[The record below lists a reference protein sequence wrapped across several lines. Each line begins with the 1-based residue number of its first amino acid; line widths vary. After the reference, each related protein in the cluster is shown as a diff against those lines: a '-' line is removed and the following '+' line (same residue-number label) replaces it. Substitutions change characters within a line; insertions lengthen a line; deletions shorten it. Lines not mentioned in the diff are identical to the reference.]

1 MTTLEIRDAWHRYP
15 DAGDHA
21 LKGVSIA
28 VADGAMVSVVGP
40 SGSGKSTL
48 LRVAA
53 GLERAAAGQVLVDG
67 RDVGEEPTERRDVT
81 VVFQSPLLFDHLDV
95 AGNVGFAPRL
105 AGARRREA
113 RRFARRY
120 LRLVHLEDFD
130 SRDVA
135 SLSGG
140 QQQRVA
146 LARALAAERG
156 ALLLDEPFS
165 SLDRE
170 LRASMHDLLAEVRA
184 ALEPT
189 ILLVTHDLDEAA
201 LADSTVVLI
210 DGTVH
215 QHAPMTELYR
225 RPASIPVARLLGGF
239 TEVPGTVRDGF
250 HHSAWGRVPVTGG
263 DEGGAAV
270 LLVRREALRLDTD
283 QVGGPGISARVVR
296 RRPTGT
302 RVIASLE
309 GDDGSRV
316 EVELPTGGDVAP
328 GARVRVGLP
337 ENAASQW
344 AVPQEQPAGPAGN
357 HLGHPAGL
365 HDDEHEARPPLEE
378 PGHEGGVER
387 DGGRRAS
394 RGAAT

>member
-1 MTTLEIRDAWHRYP
+1 MSTLEMRDVWHRYP

-21 LKGVSIA
+21 LRGVS
-28 VADGAMVSVVGP
+28 VSVTDGEMVSVVGP

-53 GLERAAAGQVLVDG
+53 GLQRATAGQVLVDG
-67 RDVGEEPTERRDVT
+67 RDVGGEPTERRDLT
-81 VVFQSPLLFDHLDV
+81 VMFQSPLLFDHLDV

-105 AGARRREA
+105 AGASRREA
-113 RRFARRY
+113 RRCARRY
-120 LRLVHLEDFD
+120 LRLVHLEGFD
-130 SRDVA
+130 TRGVA

-170 LRASMHDLLAEVRA
+170 LRASMHDLLGEVRA
-184 ALEPT
+184 ALAPT
-189 ILLVTHDLDEAA
+189 VLLVTHDLDEAA
-201 LADSTVVLI
+201 LAESTAVLI

-215 QHAPMTELYR
+215 QQAPMTELYR
-225 RPASIPVARLLGGF
+225 RPASVPVARLLGGF
-239 TEVPGTVRDGF
+239 TEVHGTVRDGV
-250 HHSAWGRVPVTGG
+250 HHSAWGRVPVA
-263 DEGGAAV
+263 DDAAGARGAV

-283 QVGGPGISARVVR
+283 PHSGAGAGIGARVVR

-302 RVIASLE
+302 RVVAALE

-316 EVELPTGGDVAP
+316 EVELPAGDDVRP
-328 GARVRVGLP
+328 GARMRVILP
-337 ENAASQW
+337 ESPEPRW
-344 AVPQEQPAGPAGN
+344 AVAPDQAGAATGNDEDQPAGF
-357 HLGHPAGL
+357 H
-365 HDDEHEARPPLEE
+365 DEHEAHPPLEE
-378 PGHEGGVER
+378 TR
-387 DGGRRAS
+387 S
-394 RGAAT
+394 

>member
-1 MTTLEIRDAWHRYP
+1 MSTLEMRDVWHRYP

-21 LKGVSIA
+21 LKGVSVA
-28 VADGAMVSVVGP
+28 VADGEMVSVVGP

-53 GLERAAAGQVLVDG
+53 GLQRATAGQVLVDG
-67 RDVGEEPTERRDVT
+67 RDVGGEPTERRDLT
-81 VVFQSPLLFDHLDV
+81 VMFQSPLLFDHLDV

-105 AGARRREA
+105 AGVRRREA
-113 RRFARRY
+113 RRCARRY
-120 LRLVHLEDFD
+120 LRLVHLEGFD
-130 SRDVA
+130 SRGVA

-170 LRASMHDLLAEVRA
+170 LRVSMHDLLGEVRA
-184 ALEPT
+184 ALAPT
-189 ILLVTHDLDEAA
+189 VLLVTHDLDEAA
-201 LADSTVVLI
+201 LAESTAVLI
-210 DGTVH
+210 DGAV
-215 QHAPMTELYR
+215 QQQAPMTELYR

-239 TEVPGTVRDGF
+239 TEVHGTVRDGV
-250 HHSAWGRVPVTGG
+250 HHSAWGRVPVAN
-263 DEGGAAV
+263 GATARGAV
-270 LLVRREALRLDTD
+270 LLVRREALRLDPD
-283 QVGGPGISARVVR
+283 PHGGAGAGIGAHVVR

-316 EVELPTGGDVAP
+316 EVELPAGDDVRP
-328 GARVRVGLP
+328 GARMRVSLP
-337 ENAASQW
+337 ETPEPRW
-344 AVPQEQPAGPAGN
+344 AVTPEQSGPSTGKDGAPSTGSHN
-357 HLGHPAGL
+357 KHRTH
-365 HDDEHEARPPLEE
+365 PPLEE
-378 PGHEGGVER
+378 TR
-387 DGGRRAS
+387 S
-394 RGAAT
+394 

>member
-1 MTTLEIRDAWHRYP
+1 MSTLEIRDVRHRYP
-15 DAGDHA
+15 GAGDDA
-21 LKGVSIA
+21 LKGVSVT
-28 VADGAMVSVVGP
+28 VADGEMVSVVGP

-53 GLERAAAGQVLVDG
+53 GLVRAAAGQVLVDG
-67 RDVGEEPTERRDVT
+67 RDVGDQATERRDVT
-81 VVFQSPLLFDHLDV
+81 VMFQSPLLFDHLDV

-113 RRFARRY
+113 RRCARRY
-120 LRLVHLEDFD
+120 LRLVHLEGFDFRAV
-130 SRDVA
+130 S

-184 ALEPT
+184 ALAPT

-201 LADSTVVLI
+201 LAESTVVLI

-215 QHAPMTELYR
+215 QQAPMTELYR
-225 RPASIPVARLLGGF
+225 RPASLPVARLLGGF
-239 TEVPGTVRDGF
+239 TEVPGTVRDGV

-263 DEGGAAV
+263 EREAV
-270 LLVRREALRLDTD
+270 LLLRREELRLHRGPVAGT
-283 QVGGPGISARVVR
+283 GGGVSATVVR
-296 RRPTGT
+296 RRPSGT
-302 RVIASLE
+302 RLIVSLE
-309 GDDGSRV
+309 GEDGSRV
-316 EVELPTGGDVAP
+316 DVELPAGEDVRP
-328 GARVRVGLP
+328 GARVQVGLP
-337 ENAASQW
+337 VSVEPQW
-344 AVPQEQPAGPAGN
+344 TVAQEQSPGPAGS
-357 HLGHPAGL
+357 PAGRPTGF

-378 PGHEGGVER
+378 TR
-387 DGGRRAS
+387 S
-394 RGAAT
+394 